1 MVSLSRGKSRLIAT
15 GSATALLAGGVVLA
29 ASGGGSSVLTT
40 LASAVSIVTGQ
51 ASSKPAPAFAA
62 NAGPDLTVKLP
73 DTRVTLLGSVRGG
86 TAQWTQLSG
95 PAKVVFLTT
104 NNPSTPVMADKPGTY
119 KLRLAVN
126 NANGKVLTSDTVVV
140 RVAANPTVIGSAS
153 TPLDHVLSFNRPAMR
168 AGNTLLPLTI
178 SSCAVS
184 SDTRLELMKY
194 WGYGGQ
200 LDEGT
205 NYGEDKVFAELKN
218 NPGKYPSVFG
228 QASLYGVFENIN
240 GQNPGYPVLPP
251 ETYVRDAN
259 GKIVIRNGRP
269 IVSPIAPDSSFVT
282 VGNYVGRAARRLE
295 RDTGQ
300 KFTYVTNG
308 GEYGLWFPGDN
319 NPWDI
324 WGVDPRVND
333 AMRAQGLDPR
343 SNDDWFSFLSK
354 NKARQE
360 RIIKETLYANLQLGR
375 PLAYSWYG
383 EGFGTERGRWAGWP
397 WYNFQWDKYLDA
409 NGRPTVS
416 DYASPEMY
424 YAFHNTGWSGL
435 HGQQGI
441 PYDGLTLILRNAGGI
456 RTMGQS
462 LIFPWVSQGWDGGD
476 SGGISD
482 DDLYI
487 GAMKAIYT
495 SGAVGAA
502 VGYYT
507 CDGAPFQAMR
517 VNNPVGTSVPTQVRG
532 LINTAKVH
540 ALFTYLEP
548 FLRNGDLLPG
558 DGNHAFH
565 SWDITTPAMEFD
577 VAGETKVNDPWN
589 PDSKYHTARVLA
601 RKMRGADRW
610 LVTAWANT
618 GLDRDVR
625 VTIDPRLGQLV
636 LRARKA
642 GSVYIV
648 ELVNGRVQQRLVDT
662 DAMNP
667 TRTLFP
673 EQGAL

>member
-95 PAKVVFLTT
+95 PAKVVFLAT

-168 AGNTLLPLTI
+168 AGNTMVPLSM

-184 SDTRLELMKY
+184 SSVTRELVRN
-194 WGYGGQ
+194 WGFGAQ
-200 LDEGT
+200 FNEGT
-205 NYGEDKVFAELKN
+205 NYGEDLVFAEVKN
-218 NPGKYPSVFG
+218 NPGKYPLVFS
-228 QASLYGVFENIN
+228 QASFYGIYNN
-240 GQNPGYPVLPP
+240 YDGHNAGYPVLPAD
-251 ETYVRDAN
+251 TYLHDAN
-259 GKIVIRNGRP
+259 GQIILEGGNP
-269 IVSPIAPDSSFVT
+269 IVSPIAPD
-282 VGNYVGRAARRLE
+282 AAFRQIGAYMGKAMRQVEE
-295 RDTGQ
+295 RTGQ
-300 KFTYVTNG
+300 KTDLVINNG
-308 GEYGLWFPGDN
+308 ESGLWLTIDRW
-319 NPWDI
+319 PWDK
-324 WGVDPRVND
+324 WGRDPKVTQ
-333 AMRAQGLDPR
+333 ALRAAGLDPTR
-343 SNDDWFSFLSK
+343 EGDWWKFLAR

-360 RIIKETLYANLQLGR
+360 RIIKETAYASLQLGQPR
-375 PLAYSWYG
+375 TYSWYG

-397 WYNFQWDKYLDA
+397 WYNFLWEEYIDG
-409 NGRPTVS
+409 NGRPQVS

-424 YAFHNTGWSGL
+424 YSFHNSGWSGL

-441 PYDGLTLILRNAGGI
+441 PYDGLTLLLRNAGGI
-456 RTMGQS
+456 RTLGQS
-462 LIFPWVSQGWDGGD
+462 LILPWVSQGWDGGD

-482 DDLYI
+482 DDMFI

-495 SGAVGAA
+495 SGAAGAV
-502 VGYYT
+502 VGYFT

-517 VNNPVGTSVPTQVRG
+517 TNGVVGAQVPTQVRG